1 MMNRKLIILDRDGVI
16 NRDSDKYIKTP
27 DEWEAIPGSM
37 EAIARLCRA
46 DYRVVVITNQSGI
59 GRGLFTI
66 NTLNKIHQK
75 MIDKITVSGGELSA
89 VFFCPHMDED
99 QCGCRKP
106 KPGLFLDVADR
117 LRYDISDVFAV
128 GDSLRDLQAALGGG
142 AKPILVRTGNGR
154 QTEQKLRQISLAK
167 EQSDGTVM
175 DNTSSMIDEQ
185 NEVCSLDERL
195 RGVPVYDDLSSF
207 VDKLLHEE

>member
-1 MMNRKLIILDRDGVI
+1 MNRKLIILDRDGVI
-16 NRDSDKYIKTP
+16 NTDSDKYIKSP
-27 DEWEAIPGSM
+27 DEWCAIPGSM

-59 GRGLFTI
+59 GRGLFTM

-89 VFFCPHMDED
+89 VFFCPHIDED
-99 QCGCRKP
+99 HCNCRKP
-106 KPGLFLDVADR
+106 KPGLFLDVSER
-117 LRYDISDVFAV
+117 LRYDLGEVFAV

-154 QTEQKLRQISLAK
+154 STEQKLKQLSLAK
-167 EQSDGTVM
+167 EQNTIDDLDSSLGHQLLGTP
-175 DNTSSMIDEQ
+175 I
-185 NEVCSLDERL
+185 
-195 RGVPVYDDLSSF
+195 YDDLSDF
-207 VDKLLHEE
+207 VDMLLHEG